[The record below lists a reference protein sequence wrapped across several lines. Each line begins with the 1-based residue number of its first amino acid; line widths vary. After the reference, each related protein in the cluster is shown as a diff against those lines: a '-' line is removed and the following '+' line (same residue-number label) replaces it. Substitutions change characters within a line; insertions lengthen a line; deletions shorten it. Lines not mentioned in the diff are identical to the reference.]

1 MTGALSPCPT
11 GTLAWPW
18 QLMKDQAALS
28 PCPPGTP
35 LQVLPDHPRAGLW
48 RRQAGAAILPLA
60 AICCLGL
67 WSGMARTQEPD
78 IRIAR
83 LIKRLGDNSAANRD
97 AALEELARLGAA
109 ARPQLVEAAN
119 HPDPEVR
126 LRAKALLERLHVE
139 ELWQPTL
146 VELPVGKLSPSRL
159 LAQIAEQ
166 TGNRLLIGDQYGAFH
181 ETPVVLDEPVS
192 SFWEAVDTLCRKSGN
207 RVRQAFDS
215 RQGGLVVVAGSLGQY
230 PLAYA
235 GPIRAQL
242 VAARRVFTE
251 ELSYENQQSSQ
262 NHTFQF
268 DLQFMWEDRFRLV
281 AYRSQPEV
289 LEAVTAGG
297 QRLAAAQPAGGSWN
311 VVSHGTRQVSM
322 NLRLHPPQT
331 SAGKLERLALRW
343 GLIAV
348 GQPASIE
355 ITDLANRRP
364 YFQDDVEL
372 TVENFQQGPGSRCE
386 VTILVVRDLVLPEP
400 QEVLFHE
407 NDVELFDT
415 QGRPYRKQGQ
425 TNALTE
431 AGARMKLTYLG
442 EASDSTPHLLRFTY
456 PRIRAQRGIEIQ
468 FTDVPLPTGRPE

>member
-1 MTGALSPCPT
+1 MTGCRAPSLFNS
-11 GTLAWPW
+11 AI
-18 QLMKDQAALS
+18 QAAHGRWRGGWSCCTFAAL
-28 PCPPGTP
+28 
-35 LQVLPDHPRAGLW
+35 LAAMHAAGLAAMHA
-48 RRQAGAAILPLA
+48 AGLA
-60 AICCLGL
+60 CLCI
-67 WSGMARTQEPD
+67 WDRKAEAQEPD

-83 LIKRLGDNSAANRD
+83 LIKRLGDDSAANRD

-109 ARPQLVEAAN
+109 ARPQLQEAASD
-119 HPDPEVR
+119 PDPEVR
-126 LRAKALLERLHVE
+126 LRAKELLVRLQVE
-139 ELWQPTL
+139 ELWQPSL
-146 VELPVGKLSPSRL
+146 VELPAGKLSASKS

-181 ETPVVLDEPVS
+181 ETPVVLDQPVT
-192 SFWEAVDTLCRKSGN
+192 SFWEAVDALCRKSGN

-251 ELSYENQQSSQ
+251 ELSYENQQSAQ

-281 AYRSQPEV
+281 AYRSQPEL
-289 LEAVTAGG
+289 LEAVTAAG

-311 VVSHGTRQVSM
+311 VLTSGTRQVSM
-322 NLRLHPPQT
+322 NLRLHPPPT
-331 SAGKLERLALRW
+331 SAGKLARLALRW

-348 GQPASIE
+348 GQPSSIE
-355 ITDLANRRP
+355 ITDLSSRQP

-386 VTILVVRDLVLPEP
+386 ITLLVVRDLVLPEP
-400 QEVLFHE
+400 QEVVFHE
-407 NDVELFDT
+407 NDIELFDT

-425 TNALTE
+425 TNGLTE
-431 AGARMKLTYLG
+431 AGARMKLTFLA
-442 EASDSTPHLLRFTY
+442 ESSDSTPSVLRFTY
-456 PRIRAQRGIEIQ
+456 PRIRAQRAIELQ
-468 FTDVPLPTGRPE
+468 FANVPLPTGRPE